1 MRGATR
7 RHRDRRP
14 GRRALHSAVLC
25 VVAAAGFAWSGT
37 ARAQAEGGRVFRMA
51 TSTDAATL
59 DPHATNA
66 LFTFLVVA
74 QVYEP
79 LTHRGDDMR
88 VHPGLAERWEQ
99 VEPTRWRFHL
109 RDGVR
114 FHGGEAFDAEDAV
127 FSLGRAKA
135 PTSNYGIFV
144 DTLDRAEAVDRLT
157 VDLVTRVP
165 DATIPD
171 KMTRVL
177 IMDRGWSEAN
187 RAERPQNFGQRE
199 ETFAARNANGTGP
212 FVIRSREVDQRTVMV
227 RNPAWWGA
235 NGGAGGGGAAGNVA
249 EYHHIV
255 LSSDATRVAAL
266 LSGEVDMVHVV
277 PVQDVERIRR
287 DGRLRVLEGQENR
300 TVFLGMRQDAE
311 ELPGVG
317 GDGKGGPNPFRDL
330 RVRQAVAHAIDVEAI
345 RRRTLRG
352 QAIPTG
358 SMWTHF
364 VNGHSP
370 EAERR
375 APYDRERARA
385 LLAEAGFPN
394 GFAAT
399 LDCPVGTY
407 DEACQAVVAMLA
419 QVGIRAALNLQP
431 NTQFIGRIQ
440 RRDTG
445 FYMLS
450 WGVPTFDALY
460 TLRAVMASRAMAGG
474 ASWNAGGWSDGR
486 FDELVRAVEAE
497 TDAEKRRD
505 LIREAHAL
513 HNAQLGHIP
522 LYHMMIPWAHRAGVR
537 VAHRADNQVQVREIR
552 LE

>member
-1 MRGATR
+1 MRQR
-7 RHRDRRP
+7 RHLI
-14 GRRALHSAVLC
+14 GKVGLLAAALCA
-25 VVAAAGFAWSGT
+25 VAAAAQGRAAW
-37 ARAQAEGGRVFRMA
+37 AQAPRPDGGGGRMFRMA

-79 LTHRGDDMR
+79 LTHRGGDMR

-99 VEPTRWRFHL
+99 VGATRWRFFL

-127 FSLGRAKA
+127 FSLMRAKA

-177 IMDRGWSEAN
+177 MMDRGWSEAN
-187 RAERPQNFGQRE
+187 RAERPRNFGQRE
-199 ETFAARNANGTGP
+199 ETHAARNANGTGP
-212 FVIRSREVDQRTVMV
+212 FTIRSREADQRTVMV

-235 NGGAGGGGAAGNVA
+235 NGGPGGAAGNVA
-249 EYHHIV
+249 ECHHIV

-287 DGRLRVLEGQENR
+287 DPQLRVLEGQENR
-300 TVFLGMRQDAE
+300 TVFLGMRQDTDE
-311 ELPGVG
+311 PPG
-317 GDGKGGPNPFRDL
+317 GDSRDGNPFRDL

-352 QAIPTG
+352 QAIPAG

-370 EAERR
+370 EAEGRL
-375 APYDRERARA
+375 PYDRERASA
-385 LLAEAGFPN
+385 LLAEAGHPN
-394 GFAAT
+394 GSAAT
-399 LDCPVGTY
+399 PDCPVGTY
-407 DEACQAVVAMLA
+407 DEACQAVVATLT
-419 QVGIRAALNLQP
+419 QVGVRASLNLQP
-431 NTQFIGRIQ
+431 NTQFIGRVQ
-440 RRDTG
+440 RRET
-445 FYMLS
+445 
-450 WGVPTFDALY
+450 
-460 TLRAVMASRAMAGG
+460 ASTCCPG
-474 ASWNAGGWSDGR
+474 ACRPSTRSTPCA
-486 FDELVRAVEAE
+486 
-497 TDAEKRRD
+497 
-505 LIREAHAL
+505 
-513 HNAQLGHIP
+513 P
-522 LYHMMIPWAHRAGVR
+522 
-537 VAHRADNQVQVREIR
+537 
-552 LE
+552 

>member
-25 VVAAAGFAWSGT
+25 VAAAAAGFAWSGT

-157 VDLVTRVP
+157 VDVVTRVP

-235 NGGAGGGGAAGNVA
+235 NGGARRRRGRQRGGVPPHRPVLGRDARRGAALGRGGHGACGARAGRGAHPPRRAAPRAGGAGEPHRVPRHAAGRGGAAGA
-249 EYHHIV
+249 
-255 LSSDATRVAAL
+255 ATAA
-266 LSGEVDMVHVV
+266 G
-277 PVQDVERIRR
+277 
-287 DGRLRVLEGQENR
+287 
-300 TVFLGMRQDAE
+300 
-311 ELPGVG
+311 
-317 GDGKGGPNPFRDL
+317 NPFRDL

-497 TDAEKRRD
+497 TDAEKRRE

>member
-1 MRGATR
+1 MHPT
-7 RHRDRRP
+7 P
-14 GRRALHSAVLC
+14 RRARTSATLAAAVG
-25 VVAAAGFAWSGT
+25 VAAAVCGAGGD
-37 ARAQAEGGRVFRMA
+37 ARAQQQQARGDGTGGRVFRMA

-88 VHPGLAERWEQ
+88 VHPGLAEAWEQ
-99 VEPTRWRFHL
+99 VEPTRWRFRL

-114 FHGGEAFDAEDAV
+114 FHGGEAFDAEDVV

-165 DATIPD
+165 DASIPD

-177 IMDRGWSEAN
+177 LMDRGWSEAN

-199 ETFAARNANGTGP
+199 ETHAARNANGTGP

-235 NGGAGGGGAAGNVA
+235 NGGGPGVAAGNVS

-255 LSSDATRVAAL
+255 LSADATRVAAL

-300 TVFLGMRQDAE
+300 TVFLGMRQDSD
-311 ELPGVG
+311 ELPG
-317 GDGKGGPNPFRDL
+317 GDGRNGNPFRDL

-370 EAERR
+370 EAEARP
-375 APYDRERARA
+375 AYDRDRARA

-394 GFAAT
+394 GLAAT

-431 NTQFIGRIQ
+431 NTQFIARVQ
-440 RRDTG
+440 RRETG

-474 ASWNAGGWSDGR
+474 ATWNAGGWSEPR
-486 FDELVRAVEAE
+486 FDELVRAVESE
-497 TDAEKRRD
+497 PDAEKRRA

-513 HNAQLGHIP
+513 HNARFGHVP

>member
-1 MRGATR
+1 
-7 RHRDRRP
+7 
-14 GRRALHSAVLC
+14 
-25 VVAAAGFAWSGT
+25 
-37 ARAQAEGGRVFRMA
+37 
-51 TSTDAATL
+51 
-59 DPHATNA
+59 
-66 LFTFLVVA
+66 
-74 QVYEP
+74 
-79 LTHRGDDMR
+79 
-88 VHPGLAERWEQ
+88 
-99 VEPTRWRFHL
+99 
-109 RDGVR
+109 
-114 FHGGEAFDAEDAV
+114 
-127 FSLGRAKA
+127 
-135 PTSNYGIFV
+135 
-144 DTLDRAEAVDRLT
+144 
-157 VDLVTRVP
+157 
-165 DATIPD
+165 
-171 KMTRVL
+171 
-177 IMDRGWSEAN
+177 
-187 RAERPQNFGQRE
+187 
-199 ETFAARNANGTGP
+199 
-212 FVIRSREVDQRTVMV
+212 
-227 RNPAWWGA
+227 
-235 NGGAGGGGAAGNVA
+235 
-249 EYHHIV
+249 
-255 LSSDATRVAAL
+255 VAAL

-287 DGRLRVLEGQENR
+287 DPRLRVLEGQENR
-300 TVFLGMRQDAE
+300 TVFLGMRQDTE
-311 ELPGVG
+311 ELPG
-317 GDGKGGPNPFRDL
+317 GDGKNGNPFRDL

-370 EAERR
+370 DAERR
-375 APYDRERARA
+375 PSYDRDRARA

-431 NTQFIGRIQ
+431 NSQFIGRIQ
-440 RRDTG
+440 RREAG

-460 TLRAVMASRAMAGG
+460 TLRAVMASRSMAGG
-474 ASWNAGGWSDGR
+474 ASWNAGGWSEPR

-497 TDAEKRRD
+497 TDAEKRRA

-513 HNAQLGHIP
+513 HNAQLGHVP

-537 VAHRADNQVQVREIR
+537 VAHRADNQVQVREVR

>member
-1 MRGATR
+1 M
-7 RHRDRRP
+7 
-14 GRRALHSAVLC
+14 RRAIGKCALLAAALC
-25 VVAAAGFAWSGT
+25 AVAAPGPGGE
-37 ARAQAEGGRVFRMA
+37 ARAQAARSDGSGGAARVFRMA

-74 QVYEP
+74 QIYEP

-88 VHPGLAERWEQ
+88 VQPGLAERWEQ

-127 FSLGRAKA
+127 FSLTRAKA

-177 IMDRGWSEAN
+177 MMDRGWSEAN

-199 ETFAARNANGTGP
+199 ETHAARNANGTGP

-235 NGGAGGGGAAGNVA
+235 NAGPSGRGAGNVG
-249 EYHHIV
+249 EYHHLV

-277 PVQDVERIRR
+277 PAQDVERIRR
-287 DGRLRVLEGQENR
+287 DPRLRVLEGQENR
-300 TVFLGMRQDAE
+300 TVFLGMRQDTDD
-311 ELPGVG
+311 LPG
-317 GDGKGGPNPFRDL
+317 GDGKGGNPFRDL
-330 RVRQAVAHAIDVEAI
+330 RVRRAVAHAVDVEAI

-364 VNGHSP
+364 VNGHDP
-370 EAERR
+370 EGDRR
-375 APYDRERARA
+375 LPHDRERARA
-385 LLAEAGFPN
+385 LMAEAGHPN
-394 GFAAT
+394 GFAAA

-419 QVGIRAALNLQP
+419 QVGIRASLNLQP

-440 RRDTG
+440 RRETG

-460 TLRAVMASRAMAGG
+460 T
-474 ASWNAGGWSDGR
+474 
-486 FDELVRAVEAE
+486 
-497 TDAEKRRD
+497 
-505 LIREAHAL
+505 
-513 HNAQLGHIP
+513 
-522 LYHMMIPWAHRAGVR
+522 
-537 VAHRADNQVQVREIR
+537 
-552 LE
+552 

>member
-1 MRGATR
+1 MRQTR
-7 RHRDRRP
+7 RKHRTRP
-14 GRRALHSAVLC
+14 AGALL
-25 VVAAAGFAWSGT
+25 AAAALCAAAAVPAGSGA
-37 ARAQAEGGRVFRMA
+37 ARAQPEGGRVFRMA

-66 LFTFLVVA
+66 QSTFLVVS

-99 VEPTRWRFHL
+99 VEPTRWRFRL

-114 FHGGEAFDAEDAV
+114 FHGGEAFEAEDVV

-157 VDLVTRVP
+157 VDVVTRVP

-199 ETFAARNANGTGP
+199 ETHAARYANGTGP

-235 NGGAGGGGAAGNVA
+235 NGQGAAAAGNVA

-287 DGRLRVLEGQENR
+287 DPRLRVLEGQENR
-300 TVFLGMRQDAE
+300 TVFLGMRQDTE
-311 ELPGVG
+311 ELPG
-317 GDGKGGPNPFRDL
+317 GDGKNGNPFRDL
-330 RVRQAVAHAIDVEAI
+330 RVRQAVAHAIDTEAI

-370 EAERR
+370 DAERR
-375 APYDRERARA
+375 PSYDRDRARA

-431 NTQFIGRIQ
+431 NSQFIGRIQ
-440 RRDTG
+440 RRETG

-460 TLRAVMASRAMAGG
+460 TLRAVMASRSMAGG
-474 ASWNAGGWSDGR
+474 ASWNAGGWSEPR

-497 TDAEKRRD
+497 TDAEKRRA

-513 HNAQLGHIP
+513 HNAQLGHVP

-537 VAHRADNQVQVREIR
+537 VAHRADNQVQVREVR

>member
-1 MRGATR
+1 MRQ
-7 RHRDRRP
+7 
-14 GRRALHSAVLC
+14 GRRLVWRSAFAAAL
-25 VVAAAGFAWSGT
+25 VAAAAAAAQVRD
-37 ARAQAEGGRVFRMA
+37 ARAQARTEPGAGGRVFRMA

-59 DPHATNA
+59 DPHSTNA

-99 VEPTRWRFHL
+99 VEPTRWRFFL

-177 IMDRGWSEAN
+177 MMDRGWSEEN

-212 FVIRSREVDQRTVMV
+212 FVIRSREVDQRTVMAH
-227 RNPAWWGA
+227 NPAWWGA
-235 NGGAGGGGAAGNVA
+235 NGGPGAPLGGAAGNVS

-287 DGRLRVLEGQENR
+287 DPKLRVLEGQENR
-300 TVFLGMRQDAE
+300 TVFLGMRQDTDD
-311 ELPGVG
+311 LPG
-317 GDGKGGPNPFRDL
+317 GDGKSGNPFRDL

-364 VNGHSP
+364 VNGHDP

-375 APYDRERARA
+375 LPYDRERARA

-419 QVGIRAALNLQP
+419 QVGVRASLNIQP

-440 RRDTG
+440 RRETG

-460 TLRAVMASRAMAGG
+460 TLRAVMASRAMAGA
-474 ASWNAGGWSDGR
+474 ASWNAGGWSEPR
-486 FDELVRAVEAE
+486 FDDLVRAVEAE
-497 TDAEKRRD
+497 TDAEKRRA

>member
-1 MRGATR
+1 M
-7 RHRDRRP
+7 
-14 GRRALHSAVLC
+14 RRAIGESALL
-25 VVAAAGFAWSGT
+25 AAALCAAAIQAPGSE
-37 ARAQAEGGRVFRMA
+37 ARAQAARSDGGGGARVFRMA

-109 RDGVR
+109 RNGVR
-114 FHGGEAFDAEDAV
+114 FHGGEVFEAEDAV
-127 FSLGRAKA
+127 FSLMRAKA

-144 DTLDRAEAVDRLT
+144 DTLDRAEEVDRLT

-177 IMDRGWSEAN
+177 MMDRGWSEAN

-199 ETFAARNANGTGP
+199 ETHAARNANGTGP

-227 RNPAWWGA
+227 RNPAWWGT
-235 NGGAGGGGAAGNVA
+235 NGGPSEGVMGGAAGNVG

-277 PVQDVERIRR
+277 PAQDVERIRR
-287 DGRLRVLEGQENR
+287 DPRLRVLEGQENR
-300 TVFLGMRQDAE
+300 TVFLGMRQDTDD
-311 ELPGVG
+311 LPG
-317 GDGKGGPNPFRDL
+317 GDGKSGNPFRDL
-330 RVRQAVAHAIDVEAI
+330 RVRRAVAHAIDVEAI

-364 VNGHSP
+364 VNGHDP
-370 EAERR
+370 EADRR
-375 APYDRERARA
+375 LPHDRERARA
-385 LLAEAGFPN
+385 LMAEAGHPN
-394 GFAAT
+394 GFAAA

-419 QVGIRAALNLQP
+419 QVGIRASLNLQP

-440 RRDTG
+440 RRETG

-474 ASWNAGGWSDGR
+474 ASWNAGGWSEPR

-497 TDAEKRRD
+497 TDAEKRRAV
-505 LIREAHAL
+505 IREAHAL

>member
-1 MRGATR
+1 MRPTRQRHRTKRGAAFAS
-7 RHRDRRP
+7 
-14 GRRALHSAVLC
+14 ALC
-25 VVAAAGFAWSGT
+25 AAALLAWVST
-37 ARAQAEGGRVFRMA
+37 VRAQTPPGGGRVFRMA

-66 LFTFLVVA
+66 LFTFLVVS

-88 VHPGLAERWEQ
+88 VHPALAERWEQ

-114 FHGGEAFDAEDAV
+114 FHGGEAFDAEDVV
-127 FSLGRAKA
+127 FSLTRAKA

-157 VDLVTRVP
+157 VDVHTRVP
-165 DATIPD
+165 DAAIPD

-177 IMDRGWSEAN
+177 VMDRGWSEAN

-199 ETFAARNANGTGP
+199 ETHAARNANGTGP
-212 FVIRSREVDQRTVMV
+212 FSIRSREVDQRTVMV
-227 RNPAWWGA
+227 RNPAWWGG
-235 NGGAGGGGAAGNVA
+235 NGAAAGNVA

-287 DGRLRVLEGQENR
+287 DPRLRVLEGQENR

-311 ELPGVG
+311 ELPSG
-317 GDGKGGPNPFRDL
+317 GGNPFRDL
-330 RVRQAVAHAIDVEAI
+330 RVRQAVAHAIDVETI

-364 VNGHSP
+364 VNGHDP
-370 EAERR
+370 DAERR
-375 APYDRERARA
+375 PPYDRERARA
-385 LLAEAGFPN
+385 LLAEAGHPN
-394 GFAAT
+394 GFAAA

-419 QVGIRAALNLQP
+419 QVGIRASLNLQP

-440 RRDTG
+440 RRETG

-460 TLRAVMASRAMAGG
+460 TLRAVMASRSVAGG
-474 ASWNAGGWSDGR
+474 ASWNAGGWSEPR

-497 TDAEKRRD
+497 TDAEKRRT

-513 HNAQLGHIP
+513 HNERLGHIP

>member
-1 MRGATR
+1 MHRKRRGM
-7 RHRDRRP
+7 
-14 GRRALHSAVLC
+14 GKGVVLAGAIC
-25 VVAAAGFAWSGT
+25 AAALAPRGG
-37 ARAQAEGGRVFRMA
+37 AQAQPRPEGARVFRMA

-74 QVYEP
+74 QLYEP

-114 FHGGEAFDAEDAV
+114 FHGGEAFEAEDAV

-157 VDLVTRVP
+157 VDVVTRVP

-187 RAERPQNFGQRE
+187 RSERPQNFGQRE

-212 FVIRSREVDQRTVMV
+212 FTIRSREVDQRTVMV
-227 RNPAWWGA
+227 RNPAWWG
-235 NGGAGGGGAAGNVA
+235 GKDAAGNVS

-255 LSSDATRVAAL
+255 LASDSTRVAAL

-287 DGRLRVLEGQENR
+287 DPRLRVLEGEENR
-300 TVFLGMRQDAE
+300 TVFLGMRQDTD
-311 ELPGVG
+311 ELPGRAPG
-317 GDGKGGPNPFRDL
+317 GGGKAGNPFRDL
-330 RVRQAVAHAIDVEAI
+330 RVRQAVAHAVDVEAI

-370 EAERR
+370 EAEARP
-375 APYDRERARA
+375 AYDRDRARA

-394 GFAAT
+394 GFATT

-474 ASWNAGGWSDGR
+474 ASWNAGGWSDPR
-486 FDELVRAVEAE
+486 FDELVRAVESE
-497 TDAEKRRD
+497 PDAEARRG

-513 HNAQLGHIP
+513 HNGQVGHVP

-537 VAHRADNQVQVREIR
+537 VAHRADNQVQVREVR

>member
-1 MRGATR
+1 
-7 RHRDRRP
+7 
-14 GRRALHSAVLC
+14 
-25 VVAAAGFAWSGT
+25 
-37 ARAQAEGGRVFRMA
+37 
-51 TSTDAATL
+51 
-59 DPHATNA
+59 
-66 LFTFLVVA
+66 
-74 QVYEP
+74 
-79 LTHRGDDMR
+79 
-88 VHPGLAERWEQ
+88 
-99 VEPTRWRFHL
+99 
-109 RDGVR
+109 
-114 FHGGEAFDAEDAV
+114 
-127 FSLGRAKA
+127 
-135 PTSNYGIFV
+135 
-144 DTLDRAEAVDRLT
+144 
-157 VDLVTRVP
+157 
-165 DATIPD
+165 
-171 KMTRVL
+171 
-177 IMDRGWSEAN
+177 
-187 RAERPQNFGQRE
+187 
-199 ETFAARNANGTGP
+199 
-212 FVIRSREVDQRTVMV
+212 VDQRTVMV

-235 NGGAGGGGAAGNVA
+235 NGQGTAAAGNVA

-287 DGRLRVLEGQENR
+287 DPRLRVLEGQENR
-300 TVFLGMRQDAE
+300 TVFLGMRQDTE
-311 ELPGVG
+311 ELPG
-317 GDGKGGPNPFRDL
+317 GDGKNGNPFRDL
-330 RVRQAVAHAIDVEAI
+330 RVRQAVAHAIDTEAI

-364 VNGHSP
+364 VKGHSP
-370 EAERR
+370 DAERR
-375 APYDRERARA
+375 PSHDRDRARA

-431 NTQFIGRIQ
+431 NSQFIGRIQ
-440 RRDTG
+440 RREAG

-450 WGVPTFDALY
+450 WGVPT
-460 TLRAVMASRAMAGG
+460 
-474 ASWNAGGWSDGR
+474 SWNAGGWSEPR

-497 TDAEKRRD
+497 TDAEKRRA

-513 HNAQLGHIP
+513 HNAQLGHVP

-537 VAHRADNQVQVREIR
+537 VAHRADNQVQVREVR

>member
-1 MRGATR
+1 MRGATQ

-25 VVAAAGFAWSGT
+25 VAAAAAGFAWSGT

-88 VHPGLAERWEQ
+88 VYPGLAERWEQ

-109 RDGVR
+109 RDGVS
-114 FHGGEAFDAEDAV
+114 FHGGERFDAEDAV

-135 PTSNYGIFV
+135 PASNYGIFV

-157 VDLVTRVP
+157 VDVITRVP

-177 IMDRGWSEAN
+177 MMDRGWSEAN

-235 NGGAGGGGAAGNVA
+235 NGAAAGNVA

-311 ELPGVG
+311 ELQ
-317 GDGKGGPNPFRDL
+317 GGPNPFRDL

-370 EAERR
+370 DAERR

-522 LYHMMIPWAHRAGVR
+522 LYHMMIPWAHHAGVR